1 MKPFGP
7 AIAKVEMSPDLV
19 KVLNNYTDEEIKK
32 SKEKTEFTLDDKI
45 IKKLNW
51 AEYIGTL
58 ANSWV
63 ENETKKPLKKISIAK
78 TWTSRQFKN
87 QFNPI
92 HFYKDGNISGIAFLK
107 VPKSFDSSEGSEE
120 GKLTLIHG
128 SISTLCNSIF
138 SINPK
143 VGDFYLFPSYLMNL
157 TYPFT
162 DSDEELR
169 TIKFSAKI
177 DGENII
183 GI

>member
-51 AEYIGTL
+51 VEYIGTL

-63 ENETKKPLKKISIAK
+63 ENETKKPLKKISVAK

-92 HFYKDGNISGIAFLK
+92 HFYKDGNISGIGFLK
-107 VPKSFDSSEGSEE
+107 VPKSFDRSEGSEE